1 MYGSYFHHV
10 LGGWVLKDHPN
21 MRFMWYEDMKKDIRK
36 EVQDTCKFID
46 HELAPEKLE
55 ELLEHI
61 SIGSMR
67 INPAVHPSKS
77 PTVRYD
83 FIRKATVGDH
93 KNTFSEERQNQWDDW
108 IKEKMENTGLVMPGI

>member
-1 MYGSYFHHV
+1 
-10 LGGWVLKDHPN
+10 LKDHPN

-67 INPAVHPSKS
+67 NNPAVNPPNS